1 MVVCVFER
9 DNRASR
15 VRSRER
21 RERERE
27 NRERRREK
35 AKQEKERVFF
45 VACRGGEDITV
56 AKKKERKKKKKD
68 FKRTLFLSLPCA
80 FCSVLV

>member
-1 MVVCVFER
+1 VCF
-9 DNRASR
+9 
-15 VRSRER
+15 REIQQSVESAIQGEK
-21 RERERE
+21 RERERTE
-27 NRERRREK
+27 SEGERKRNKRKRE
-35 AKQEKERVFF
+35 FF

>member
-1 MVVCVFER
+1 VCF
-9 DNRASR
+9 
-15 VRSRER
+15 RER
-21 RERERE
+21 QQSVESAIQGEKRERERE
-27 NRERRREK
+27 QRAKERESETRERES
-35 AKQEKERVFF
+35 FF
-45 VACRGGEDITV
+45 CSCRGGEDITV